1 MPQPTLH
8 NIDRFVDFPV
18 HDPLLG
24 FWHER
29 LEIGSTAWFSRMD
42 AEHPTLSFS
51 QHGLSITVRADT
63 RQRGTLY
70 WVAYKKQAGK
80 LDRKYVGRTD
90 ALTFERLSDVCRALN
105 PDSAVPQQ
113 AISAAPVEVWQA
125 DRFKP
130 RSELWGILVECQQE
144 FKKRYGY
151 DMPWLTVELRGRD
164 YYAMPGNQFLGKRAK
179 AIKALLQWV
188 NTGRDNAAARRDG
201 AS

>member
-1 MPQPTLH
+1 MPQPTLK
-8 NIDRFVDFPV
+8 NADRFVDLPV

-24 FWHER
+24 TWHER
-29 LEIGSTAWFSRMD
+29 LEIGSTAWFARM
-42 AEHPTLSFS
+42 AETPLSLSFS
-51 QHGLSITVRADT
+51 QHGLSITVRAELK
-63 RQRGTLY
+63 QRGTLY
-70 WVAYKKQAGK
+70 WIAYKQRAGK
-80 LDRKYVGRTD
+80 LYKRYVGRTD

-113 AISAAPVEVWQA
+113 AISAAPVELWQA

-144 FKKRYGY
+144 FKKRYGH
-151 DMPWLTVELRGRD
+151 DLPWLTVERRGAD

-188 NTGRDNAAARRDG
+188 NHGRDNAAARRDG